1 MTILKKELEIKEN
14 LKIISEI
21 QTKLGKKHKSKYTIN
36 NALREIEDRGA
47 PRWLIWLSFYLQLRS

>member
-21 QTKLGKKHKSKYTIN
+21 QTKLEKKNTKANTQ
-36 NALREIEDRGA
+36 
-47 PRWLIWLSFYLQLRS
+47 LIMP